1 MVFVVEQQQQR
12 GPIGVPIDVSGSES
26 MSPFINQ
33 SFSDVVVASNEPY
46 SSDISFGEEVS
57 DTLETGRRNC
67 KSGYG

>member
-12 GPIGVPIDVSGSES
+12 GPIGVPIDVSRSES
-26 MSPFINQ
+26 MSPSINP
-33 SFSDVVVASNEPY
+33 SSSDVVVASNEPY